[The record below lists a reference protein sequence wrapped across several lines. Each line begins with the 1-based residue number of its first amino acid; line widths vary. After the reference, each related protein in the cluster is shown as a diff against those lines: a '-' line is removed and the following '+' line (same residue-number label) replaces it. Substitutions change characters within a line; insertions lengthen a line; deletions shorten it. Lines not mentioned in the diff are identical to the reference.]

1 MNFEVVHDQDD
12 GLFEA
17 LVAGVRA
24 HNFAH
29 MGEERSQWLAVV
41 VRDEQGKLLGGVA
54 GRTIYRQLLIDVL
67 WVEPTSRGAG
77 LGRQLMALAEAE
89 ARQRGCVAAQVDTL
103 SFQAPDFYTRLGFKV
118 IGQVTAITDSP
129 DRYFMLKTY

>member
-12 GLFEA
+12 ALFEA

-41 VRDEQGKLLGGVA
+41 VRDGEGKLLGGVA

-77 LGRQLMALAEAE
+77 LGRQLMAMAEAE
-89 ARQRGCVAAQVDTL
+89 ARQRGCLAAQVDTL
-103 SFQAPDFYTRLGFKV
+103 SFQAPDFYTKLGFKV
-118 IGQVTAITDSP
+118 IGQVTGVADSP